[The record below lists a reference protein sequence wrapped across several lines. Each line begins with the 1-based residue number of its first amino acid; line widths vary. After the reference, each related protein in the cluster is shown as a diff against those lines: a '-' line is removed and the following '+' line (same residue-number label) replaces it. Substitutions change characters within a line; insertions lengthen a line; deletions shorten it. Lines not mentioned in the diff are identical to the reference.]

1 MLTLYSNG
9 YVRNC
14 EGYSRREFLR
24 VGSLALGGLSLANTL
39 ALRAAAQEVGSPV
52 RDKSVVLLFLQGG
65 PTHVETFDPKMT
77 APREYRAMFGE
88 VQTSIPGLTFG
99 SHFERM
105 ARLAHRMAVVRSFR
119 HGNSSHASASQLV
132 ASGGNPTKANLGS
145 LFARLAGTN
154 HPTTGMPRNVIINPD
169 AIGDQYKGL
178 YKQVDRIGYVGDLG
192 NSYAPFDPAGGGEIK
207 ANMTLR
213 LPRERFDDRRSL
225 LDELDT
231 LRRRLEHNDVLQS
244 ADSVQ
249 RQAFDVILGGVAEA
263 FDLSREDPRTLA
275 MYDTSTMR
283 IPDSVLKKK
292 RNNPER
298 FHPVALG
305 HQMLLARRLCEAGC
319 GYVTVSSSGWDM
331 HGNALGI
338 DDGIPALAPAVD
350 KAVAAFLEDV
360 EQRGLSDRILLV
372 ITGEFGRT
380 PKINSKAGRDHW
392 GNLCPLVF
400 AGGGLQMGQVI
411 GASDRT
417 VSVPATDPIS
427 VSDVM
432 ATIMHTLFDIGT
444 LRVVRGLPTNI
455 LRAVEAGQP
464 IPQLV

>member
-24 VGSLALGGLSLANTL
+24 VGSLALGGLSLAQTL

-105 ARLAHRMAVVRSFR
+105 AQLAHRMAVVRSFR

-169 AIGDQYKGL
+169 AISEKYKGL

-213 LPRERFDDRRSL
+213 LPRARFDDRRSL
-225 LDELDT
+225 LQELDT
-231 LRRRLEHNDVLQS
+231 LRRSLEHNDVLQN

-275 MYDTSTMR
+275 MYDTSKMR
-283 IPDSVLKKK
+283 IPDSVLKSK
-292 RNNPER
+292 RNNAER

-350 KAVAAFLEDV
+350 KAVAAFLQDV

-411 GASDRT
+411 GASDRN

-455 LRAVEAGQP
+455 VRAVEAGQP